1 MGAVKSKRMPRAVR
15 EQQMLDAAV
24 RTFGRRGYTA
34 ASMDEIAELAGVS
47 KPLVYLYLNSKEELF
62 TACIRREATALVEA
76 VRAGAGP
83 GLPADRQLWSGLTAF
98 FTHTARHPDAW
109 AVLHLQAR
117 THGEVFAAE
126 VATMRAEVVA
136 FVTELILAA
145 AREALPQ
152 APGSST
158 EFSTSP
164 PSSRL
169 RSNRGDPR
177 EQGGPPRAGGTPM
190 DPDLPA
196 GEVSGLAEA
205 LVGAAE
211 ALADWANATPGVT
224 ARQAAATLMNFSWE
238 GLGDLMAGRRWS
250 PPDDAD
256 GAEGAEGS
264 AADAGPVAHAGRT
277 SPVR

>member
-1 MGAVKSKRMPRAVR
+1 MGAVKSKRVPRAVR

-62 TACIRREATALVEA
+62 TACIRREGAALVEA
-76 VRAGAGP
+76 VRAGASP

-109 AVLHLQAR
+109 TVLHLQAR

-126 VATMRAEVVA
+126 VARMRAEVVA

-145 AREALPQ
+145 AREALPR
-152 APGSST
+152 ALG
-158 EFSTSP
+158 
-164 PSSRL
+164 
-169 RSNRGDPR
+169 RS
-177 EQGGPPRAGGTPM
+177 RAGGTPM
-190 DPDLPA
+190 NPDLPE

-224 ARQAAATLMNFSWE
+224 ARQASATLMNFSWE

-250 PPDDAD
+250 PA
-256 GAEGAEGS
+256 GGAEGS
-264 AADAGPVAHAGRT
+264 GVDAGPVAHAGRT
-277 SPVR
+277 SPAG